1 MNKRLISATLCMLL
15 LGSAGPAFSQSFSG
29 LPLRG
34 QRQAPD
40 GYISVQSGIS
50 FSIPITDG
58 NDEKQQQ
65 DAIKSFYRIAASN
78 CAVLLDT
85 IADDCQISGL
95 SSNTDVTNID
105 GRGPKLMVRGQV
117 TMAVK
122 LKLAAGA
129 AK

>member
-1 MNKRLISATLCMLL
+1 MNKRMISAALLL
-15 LGSAGPAFSQSFSG
+15 LGAAAPAFSQSLSA
-29 LPLRG
+29 LPLRNP
-34 QRQAPD
+34 RQVPD

-50 FSIPITDG
+50 LSIPITDG

-78 CAVLLDT
+78 CTVLLDT
-85 IADDCQISGL
+85 IADDCQINGL

-105 GRGPKLMVRGQV
+105 GRGPKLVVRGQV

-122 LKLAAGA
+122 LKPAASA
-129 AK
+129 SK

>member
-1 MNKRLISATLCMLL
+1 MKKRMIPAALL
-15 LGSAGPAFSQSFSG
+15 LLSAAAPAFSQPLSA
-29 LPLRG
+29 LPLRNPH
-34 QRQAPD
+34 QIPD

-50 FSIPITDG
+50 LSIPITDG

-78 CAVLLDT
+78 CTVLLDT
-85 IADDCQISGL
+85 IADDCQINGL

-105 GRGPKLMVRGQV
+105 GRGLKLMVRGQV

-122 LKLAAGA
+122 LKPAANA
-129 AK
+129 SK

>member
-1 MNKRLISATLCMLL
+1 MKKRMIPAALL
-15 LGSAGPAFSQSFSG
+15 LLSAAAPAFSQSLSA
-29 LPLRG
+29 LPLRNPH
-34 QRQAPD
+34 QIPD

-50 FSIPITDG
+50 LSIPITDG

-78 CAVLLDT
+78 CTVLLDT
-85 IADDCQISGL
+85 IADDCQINGL

-105 GRGPKLMVRGQV
+105 GRGLKLMVRGQV

-122 LKLAAGA
+122 LKPAANA
-129 AK
+129 SK

>member
-1 MNKRLISATLCMLL
+1 MKRRMIPAALL
-15 LGSAGPAFSQSFSG
+15 LLSAAAPAFSQSLSA
-29 LPLRG
+29 LPLRNPH
-34 QRQAPD
+34 QIPD

-50 FSIPITDG
+50 LSIPITDG

-78 CAVLLDT
+78 CTVLLDT
-85 IADDCQISGL
+85 IADDCQINGL

-105 GRGPKLMVRGQV
+105 GRGLKLMVRGQV

-122 LKLAAGA
+122 LKPAANA
-129 AK
+129 SK

>member
-1 MNKRLISATLCMLL
+1 MNKRMISVMLCMLL
-15 LGSAGPAFSQSFSG
+15 LGAAAPAFSQSLSA
-29 LPLRG
+29 LPLRNP
-34 QRQAPD
+34 RQVPD

-50 FSIPITDG
+50 LSVPITDG

-85 IADDCQISGL
+85 IADDCQINGL

-105 GRGPKLMVRGQV
+105 GRGPKLVVRGQV

-122 LKLAAGA
+122 LKPAASA
-129 AK
+129 SK

>member
-1 MNKRLISATLCMLL
+1 MNKRMISAALFL
-15 LGSAGPAFSQSFSG
+15 LGAAAPAFSQSLSA
-29 LPLRG
+29 LPLRNP
-34 QRQAPD
+34 RQVPD

-50 FSIPITDG
+50 LSIPITDG

-78 CAVLLDT
+78 CTVLLDT
-85 IADDCQISGL
+85 IADDCQINGL

-105 GRGPKLMVRGQV
+105 GRGPKLVVRGQV

-122 LKLAAGA
+122 LKPAASA
-129 AK
+129 SK

>member
-1 MNKRLISATLCMLL
+1 MNKRLIPATLCMLL
-15 LGSAGPAFSQSFSG
+15 LGAAPAFSQSLSG
-29 LPLRG
+29 LPLRN
-34 QRQAPD
+34 QHQIPD

-50 FSIPITDG
+50 LSIPITDG
-58 NDEKQQQ
+58 SDEKQQQ

-85 IADDCQISGL
+85 LADDCQINGL
-95 SSNTDVTNID
+95 SSNTDVTNMD
-105 GRGPKLMVRGQV
+105 GRGQKLIVRGQV

-122 LKLAAGA
+122 LKPVAGA

>member
-15 LGSAGPAFSQSFSG
+15 LGAAAPASSQSLSA
-29 LPLRG
+29 LPLRNP
-34 QRQAPD
+34 RQVPD

-50 FSIPITDG
+50 LSVPITDG
-58 NDEKQQQ
+58 SDEKQQQ

-78 CAVLLDT
+78 CTVLLDT
-85 IADDCQISGL
+85 IADDCQINAL
-95 SSNTDVTNID
+95 SSNTDVTNMD
-105 GRGPKLMVRGQV
+105 GRGPKLTVRGQI

-122 LKLAAGA
+122 LKPTAGA